1 MSSSPG
7 SMFFNCAGVGAGI
20 PPEDRDARDAA
31 PPPPAE
37 KAPSP
42 DPDEARPGVRGASPL
57 SKPEGDDGADARDSL
72 AERASAEES
81 GPDNRAPSA
90 RSAVPPSARLCGDTR
105 GCVLPS
111 SRISAPEAPY
121 ASAAP
126 STSSGENMR
135 GREERD
141 FIGLIVLGAGFSPGK
156 PRLRGRSVCATP
168 PSLESQDGAMRT
180 KFAPFTP
187 SAGLSAMLGR
197 DGHSARSS
205 ARRDRRASPAVISRA
220 VALPPRCQSIQRF
233 FLPRRVRRRAPWD
246 RRASPFARAAV
257 CRCRRAEHEAAG
269 CASATSKPRRAAR
282 GF

>member
-1 MSSSPG
+1 MLRI
-7 SMFFNCAGVGAGI
+7 CAGVGAGI
-20 PPEDRDARDAA
+20 PPDDRDARDPETRATPDA
-31 PPPPAE
+31 L
-37 KAPSP
+37 SP
-42 DPDEARPGVRGASPL
+42 DPAEARPGVRGASPL
-57 SKPEGDDGADARDSL
+57 SKPEGDDGADARDIL
-72 AERASAEES
+72 AERASAEEG

-90 RSAVPPSARLCGDTR
+90 RSPVPPSARLCCDAR

-111 SRISAPEAPY
+111 SRMSAPEAPY

-126 STSSGENMR
+126 STSSGANMR

-141 FIGLIVLGAGFSPGK
+141 FIGLIVLGGGFSPGK
-156 PRLRGRSVCATP
+156 PRLRGRSVCARP

-187 SAGLSAMLGR
+187 SAGLSATLGR
-197 DGHSARSS
+197 AGHSARSS

-220 VALPPRCQSIQRF
+220 VDYVRQSTIL
-233 FLPRRVRRRAPWD
+233 FLPRRVRRRATRD

>member
-1 MSSSPG
+1 
-7 SMFFNCAGVGAGI
+7 MFLICAGVGAGM
-20 PPEDRDARDAA
+20 PPDERDARDAS
-31 PPPPAE
+31 PPPRE
-37 KAPSP
+37 PS
-42 DPDEARPGVRGASPL
+42 EARPGVRGASPL

-72 AERASAEES
+72 AERASAEEG

-90 RSAVPPSARLCGDTR
+90 RSPVPPSARRCCDAR
-105 GCVLPS
+105 GCVLPN
-111 SRISAPEAPY
+111 SRMSAPEAPY

-126 STSSGENMR
+126 STSSGANMR

-141 FIGLIVLGAGFSPGK
+141 FIGLIVLGGGFSPGK

-197 DGHSARSS
+197 AGHSARSS
-205 ARRDRRASPAVISRA
+205 ARRDRRASPAVISS
-220 VALPPRCQSIQRF
+220 VVHPSRCQSKRF
-233 FLPRRVRRRAPWD
+233 FLCRAASRRRAPRD
-246 RRASPFARAAV
+246 RRAGPFARAAV
-257 CRCRRAEHEAAG
+257 CRCRRADHEAAG